1 MRTSI
6 QVLLTTITVL
16 AVPAT
21 ASADFRH
28 VVAPGES
35 LSSVAAADG
44 LSVSQLAAANGLS
57 PGANLIAGSTIQIP
71 PQSEA
76 GSAADEGFE
85 SSEASEGAPAAPAP
99 AGGDGAPAAAAPG
112 SYVVQPGDTLSGIAA
127 ANGMTVDQ
135 LAADN
140 GLDPSAPLLAGSTVS
155 IGGGSQAAPAAGASE
170 SAPSAGSY
178 VVQPGDTLSAI
189 AAANG
194 MTVDQLAADNGLDP
208 NALLLAGS
216 ALNVGGGSAASS
228 GQPETTGVAGT
239 GAQPTPETVS
249 AQDVGQI
256 AAANGVPPSLAEAIG
271 YQESGFNNSL
281 VSPTGATG
289 VMQIEPATWNYVGQN
304 LAGPPPLSPYS
315 AADNIRA
322 GALLLRSLLNQT
334 GGDASLAAAGY
345 YQGLPSVERHG
356 IYPSTQRYV
365 NDVMALQQ
373 QFGGP

>member
-6 QVLLTTITVL
+6 QVLLTTIAVL

-44 LSVSQLAAANGLS
+44 LTVSELAAANGLS
-57 PGANLIAGSTIQIP
+57 PGANLIAGSAIQIP

-76 GSAADEGFE
+76 GSAAGEGVE
-85 SSEASEGAPAAPAP
+85 SAEGGEGAAAAAA
-99 AGGDGAPAAAAPG
+99 AGGEGAPAAAAG
-112 SYVVQPGDTLSGIAA
+112 GRYVVAPGDTLSGIAA

-140 GLDPSAPLLAGSTVS
+140 GLDPLAPLLAGSTLS
-155 IGGGSQAAPAAGASE
+155 TGGGSQVAPAAGASE
-170 SAPSAGSY
+170 NAPPAGSY
-178 VVQPGDTLSAI
+178 VVQPGDTLSGI

-194 MTVDQLAADNGLDP
+194 LSVDQLAADNGLDP
-208 NALLLAGS
+208 NAVLLAGS
-216 ALNVGGGSAASS
+216 TLNIGGGSAAST

-239 GAQPTPETVS
+239 GAQPTPEMVS
-249 AQDVGQI
+249 PQDVGQI
-256 AAANGVPPSLAEAIG
+256 AAANGVSPALAEAIG
-271 YQESGFNNSL
+271 YQESGFNNNL
-281 VSPTGATG
+281 VSSTGATG
-289 VMQIEPATWNYVGQN
+289 VMQIEPATWDYIGQN

-315 AADNIRA
+315 AADNIR
-322 GALLLRSLLNQT
+322 GGVLLLRSLLDQT

-356 IYPSTQRYV
+356 LYPSTQRYV